1 MPAYRFT
8 INGTA
13 TEAEAHEQTP
23 LLDVLRDSLGL
34 TGTKYGCGEG
44 QCGACTVLVEG
55 KPVKACITAA
65 SSVAGKPIETIEG
78 LGSPEALHPL
88 QQAFLDHT
96 AFQCGY
102 CTPGMLMG
110 AKALLA
116 QTPDPS
122 ASQIRQALE
131 GHVCRC
137 GTYHRIVQAVQAAA
151 RTLRASANPREQD
164 ADA

>member
-8 INGTA
+8 INGTER
-13 TEAEAHEQTP
+13 EANAAEQTP
-23 LLDVLRDSLGL
+23 LLDVLRDTLGL

-65 SSVAGKPIETIEG
+65 SSVAGKSIETVEG
-78 LGSPEALHPL
+78 LATRDQLHPL
-88 QQAFLDHT
+88 QEAFLTHT

-116 QTPDPS
+116 ENPNPS
-122 ASQIRQALE
+122 PADVRQALE

-137 GTYHRIVQAVQAAA
+137 GTYPRIVQAIQSAAKSLQA
-151 RTLRASANPREQD
+151 D
-164 ADA
+164 ADSRKGDTHA

>member
-13 TEAEAHEQTP
+13 READAAEQTP

-34 TGTKYGCGEG
+34 SGTKYGCGEG

-65 SSVAGKPIETIEG
+65 SSVAGKSIETVEG
-78 LGSPEALHPL
+78 LATADKLHPL
-88 QQAFLDHT
+88 QEAFLTHT

-110 AKALLA
+110 AKALIAKIPSPTPA
-116 QTPDPS
+116 QV
-122 ASQIRQALE
+122 REALE
-131 GHVCRC
+131 GHICRC
-137 GTYHRIVQAVQAAA
+137 GTYPRIVQAVQTAAKA
-151 RTLRASANPREQD
+151 LQANAGTRKGD
-164 ADA
+164 SHA